1 MIGWQED
8 ILERLVL
15 RPSEMGSTPICGSI
29 KRDYFMKNYLHLILF
44 GILVLTVVGII
55 GNSIKEGVDRIVT
68 QNMIDDT
75 YRIHK

>member
-1 MIGWQED
+1 
-8 ILERLVL
+8 
-15 RPSEMGSTPICGSI
+15 
-29 KRDYFMKNYLHLILF
+29 MKNYLHLILF

-68 QNMIDDT
+68 QRMIDDT